1 MNTIQKSY
9 NSIYESPSQVRTSF
23 NDMVKSIRNGT
34 HNTIVKS
41 QNPIKH
47 LWIKSEEYAED
58 IISDIKRN
66 GHFDYCSNIRDFLES
81 GLADDMYVKEG
92 NKYYLVP
99 SQFDD
104 YNYQFRL
111 WDGTL
116 ITNVYEKT
124 PLRLSDIARA
134 VSDTGYGFV
143 VYKDATVE
151 IDESY
156 FSESN
161 EILYYVYV

>member
-34 HNTIVKS
+34 HSTIVKS
-41 QNPIKH
+41 QNPVKH

-66 GHFDYCSNIRDFLES
+66 GHFVYCSNIRDFLES

-156 FSESN
+156 FSESDD
-161 EILYYVYV
+161 ILYYVYV